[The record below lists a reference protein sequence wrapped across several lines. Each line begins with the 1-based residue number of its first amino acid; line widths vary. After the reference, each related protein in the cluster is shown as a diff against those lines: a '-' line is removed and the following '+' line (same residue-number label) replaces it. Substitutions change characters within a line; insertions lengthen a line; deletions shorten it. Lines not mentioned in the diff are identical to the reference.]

1 MTELDYFIKK
11 HTKGDIYHC
20 ILLDMCVLKFTVNVT
35 GHAMKLIYLVPPYDL
50 LDQQT
55 KSSLPLSVEEVT
67 SRNLGYSVMV
77 CMEGSTAH
85 KLQTTPL
92 ISVNRSPNGKR

>member
-1 MTELDYFIKK
+1 MNI
-11 HTKGDIYHC
+11 
-20 ILLDMCVLKFTVNVT
+20 T
-35 GHAMKLIYLVPPYDL
+35 GHAMKLTYLVPPYDL

-55 KSSLPLSVEEVT
+55 NSSLPLSVEEVT

-77 CMEGSTAH
+77 CMEGSAAH

>member
-1 MTELDYFIKK
+1 VHLDSLIKK
-11 HTKGDIYHC
+11 QTERDAYHR
-20 ILLDMCVLKFTVNVT
+20 ILLEVCVLKFAMNVT

-92 ISVNRSPNGKR
+92 ISVNHSPNGKR